1 MKEAHL
7 EYAARAA
14 RIEYEYYAG
23 ELGGLVQPTEIVQVI
38 EMQPLDLAGLHLLH
52 CSSPMLAL
60 HPRPMTMALPSI
72 VGDRY
77 RAQQASTTAKQTSTT
92 AQDPRGCYFFEDNQY
107 WPTN

>member
-1 MKEAHL
+1 MKEVHL

-23 ELGGLVQPTEIVQVI
+23 ELGGLVQPTEIVPAMEI
-38 EMQPLDLAGLHLLH
+38 QPPDLAGLYLLH
-52 CSSPMLAL
+52 RSSPMSAL

-72 VGDRY
+72 VCDRC
-77 RAQQASTTAKQTSTT
+77 RAQQASTTAE
-92 AQDPRGCYFFEDNQY
+92 QDLHGCHFFEGDQY